1 MKFCADVDN
10 AKEMHAPRLEEL
22 KHSPQKN
29 QTKNSQIQWVPWP
42 IETLLERIRSYVIMK
57 RVRVKEYFIDF
68 DKLRKGNVT
77 EQKMKTVINQ
87 LGFTFTKDEI
97 DKLYDHYKDENK
109 MFK

>member
-1 MKFCADVDN
+1 MKFCSDVDN

-22 KHSPQKN
+22 KSSPQKE
-29 QTKNSQIQWVPWP
+29 QTKSSQMQWIPWP

-68 DKLRKGNVT
+68 DKLRKGKIT

-87 LGFTFTKDEI
+87 LGFIFTEEEI
-97 DKLYDHYKDENK
+97 QKLYDY
-109 MFK
+109 